1 MRAVSVRSV
10 SPGDLAGLVELIR
23 EHTEFERAPTPPQ
36 NLAETLPALLF
47 EPGPRL
53 HGFVAELDG
62 ALVGYATFA
71 IEASTWTGGFYL
83 HLDCLYLAESA
94 RGHGIGPKLIEKGTT
109 LAAEHGIDELQWQT
123 PEWNVDAIRFY
134 DRLGASRSPKM
145 RYSLA
150 LS

>member
-1 MRAVSVRSV
+1 MSAGIVRSV
-10 SPGDLAGLVELIR
+10 SPGDLAGFVELIR
-23 EHTEFERAPTPPQ
+23 EHTEFERAPMPLQ

-47 EPGPRL
+47 GPDPRL

-83 HLDCLYLAESA
+83 HLDCLYLAEPA
-94 RGHGIGPKLIEKGTT
+94 RGNGIGPQLVERGRA
-109 LAAEHGIDELQWQT
+109 LAAEHGVDELQWQT